1 MVWIVLG
8 IAAALVVFAVALY
21 NRLVQGRNR
30 VRNAWAQI
38 DVQLLRRSDLIPD
51 LVETV
56 NGYIRHEAAIFEN
69 IVAAR
74 RQAAVAG
81 ADVAA
86 RAAAEAALSRQM
98 RGLLALAE
106 AVPELRASENMK
118 TLQEELTTTE
128 NRIAYSRQFFNDAV
142 LPTIISWRQCPAIS
156 SPGPLASVPKSFSK
170 CPPRGTGEGA
180 GDVLSSRFRKPMC
193 PGIWIALCGGPVNA
207 KVCVLAGPGGC
218 WPR

>member
-1 MVWIVLG
+1 MLWIVLG

-51 LVETV
+51 LVESV
-56 NGYIRHEAAIFEN
+56 RGYMRHEAAIFEN

-74 RQAAVAG
+74 RQAATAG
-81 ADVAA
+81 ADVPA
-86 RAAAEAALSRQM
+86 RAAAEAALSQQM

-128 NRIAYSRQFFNDAV
+128 NRIAYARQFFNDAV
-142 LPTIISWRQCPAIS
+142 LDYNNR
-156 SPGPLASVPKSFSK
+156 LATVPSNF
-170 CPPRGTGEGA
+170 
-180 GDVLSSRFRKPMC
+180 V
-193 PGIWIALCGGPVNA
+193 
-207 KVCVLAGPGGC
+207 AGPFGFR
-218 WPR
+218 PEVFFEAPTAAREKVKVTF

>member
-1 MVWIVLG
+1 MVWIMLG
-8 IAAALVVFAVALY
+8 IVAALVVSAIALY

-56 NGYIRHEAAIFEN
+56 RGYMLHEAAIFEN

-74 RQAAVAG
+74 RQATVAG
-81 ADVAA
+81 ADAPA
-86 RAAAEAALSRQM
+86 RAAAEAALSQQM

-106 AVPELRASENMK
+106 AIPELRASENMK

-128 NRIAYSRQFFNDAV
+128 NRIAYARQFFNDAV
-142 LPTIISWRQCPAIS
+142 LTYNNQLGTVPSNFIAEPLGFRPEVYFEAPTAAR
-156 SPGPLASVPKSFSK
+156 
-170 CPPRGTGEGA
+170 E
-180 GDVLSSRFRKPMC
+180 
-193 PGIWIALCGGPVNA
+193 
-207 KVCVLAGPGGC
+207 KVQVKF
-218 WPR
+218 

>member
-1 MVWIVLG
+1 MIWIVLG
-8 IAAALVVFAVALY
+8 IAAALLVFAVALY

-51 LVETV
+51 LVESV
-56 NGYIRHEAAIFEN
+56 RGYMRHEAAIFEN
-69 IVAAR
+69 IIAAR
-74 RQAAVAG
+74 RQATVAG

-86 RAAAEAALSRQM
+86 RAAAEAALSQQM

-142 LPTIISWRQCPAIS
+142 LAYNNRLET
-156 SPGPLASVPKSFSK
+156 VPSNF
-170 CPPRGTGEGA
+170 
-180 GDVLSSRFRKPMC
+180 V
-193 PGIWIALCGGPVNA
+193 
-207 KVCVLAGPGGC
+207 AGPFGFR
-218 WPR
+218 PEVFFEVPAAAREKVQVTF